1 MKRLTVF
8 SSIAAAALAIA
19 GCQKPE
25 IETIVP
31 GNGEG
36 STFELYA
43 EIAQTKTTLD
53 ATTYEVAWEE
63 GDVIYMV
70 TSDGTWGVP
79 YAEDNTTESIATFT
93 YSGGKFTT
101 PATIAEGDYTFNAV
115 YSNGKQMSYH
125 RSDVTTN
132 QLYATQTQ
140 DCGAPTAHI
149 KAYDAL
155 VGTFTANIPSDEPA
169 TVNMNHIYTLM
180 QVDVKNSTGANVEVT
195 SFQMTAAGADLAGI
209 FSVNAFDTP
218 AIAIKSGASE
228 SITVNVTDGTVA
240 DGGSLPVYFVMA
252 PLADYSGDVTFK
264 VTDSEGNTY
273 SKTVT
278 MNGISFEAGEYN
290 TTSYTISTADEVE
303 PEPEG
308 TASATISFASDAQR
322 ISQDVDSQVW
332 GNDGITFTNT
342 KYNSTTAISNN
353 VNPVRLYKNSKIT
366 IEAPGNIVKIEF
378 TSATG
383 DYFTALKS
391 LLPNASVEGQVVT
404 EVYDGSSNTV
414 EYELSTGQLRF
425 NSITVTYSTEGYV
438 PPVLESIAVSGDY
451 KTEFTQGSDFSF
463 GGVVTATYDNG
474 AKKNVNEAACDF
486 TGYNLEVLGDQTV
499 TVTYEG
505 VTTEYDIT
513 VVEKPAASEGY
524 SLYTGDLE
532 EGDYIIV
539 YDGAAMTAAVSSGR
553 LGYTEVEVDGN
564 AIYAPDADIVWHI
577 AKSGDYW
584 TIYNAS
590 VSRYAAGTGAKNK
603 AQLLESGTD
612 DKSLW
617 TASGTTTYEFVNK
630 ANAAAGVNK
639 NLRRNTT
646 YGFACYSTST
656 GGALSLYKKN

>member
-169 TVNMNHIYTLM
+169 TVKMNHIYTLM
-180 QVDVKNSTGANVEVT
+180 QVNVTNDTGAAIDVT
-195 SFQMTAAGADLAGI
+195 SFQMTAADANLAGV
-209 FSVNAFDTP
+209 FYVNAFDTP
-218 AIAIKSGASE
+218 AITLKSGASE

-240 DGGSLPVYFVMA
+240 DDGSLPVYFVMA

-290 TTSYTISTADEVE
+290 RTSYTISAADEVE

-308 TASATISFASDAQR
+308 TASATISFASDAHR
-322 ISQDVDSQVW
+322 VSQDNDSQIWENEGV
-332 GNDGITFTNT
+332 TFTNA
-342 KYNSTTAISNN
+342 KHNSTNNVVSN

-366 IEAPGNIVKIEF
+366 IEAPGNIIKIEF
-378 TSATG
+378 NSATG
-383 DYFTALKS
+383 DYFTYLQS

-414 EYELSTGQLRF
+414 EYELSTGQLRL
-425 NSITVTYSTEGYV
+425 NNITVIYSTEGYV

-474 AKKNVNEAACDF
+474 AKKNVNEAACEF
-486 TGYNLEVLGDQTV
+486 TGYDLEQLGDQTV

-505 VTTEYDIT
+505 KTAEYDIT
-513 VVEKPAASEGY
+513 VVEKPAAGTSVTVEMSSFSNTTDDMDDVISYTTAKGGGTSNPAINSSVIRIYQAGSGKTEGG
-524 SLYTGDLE
+524 SIT
-532 EGDYIIV
+532 I
-539 YDGAAMTAAVSSGR
+539 TAKD
-553 LGYTEVEVDGN
+553 GYTLTSVTIGSDMATVIAYTIGESTTKSTNSSLSKGDKYTVDDIN
-564 AIYAPDADIVWHI
+564 ADSITFYCM
-577 AKSGDYW
+577 
-584 TIYNAS
+584 
-590 VSRYAAGTGAKNK
+590 GTSSSARLYVNYLS
-603 AQLLESGTD
+603 A
-612 DKSLW
+612 
-617 TASGTTTYEFVNK
+617 TY
-630 ANAAAGVNK
+630 
-639 NLRRNTT
+639 
-646 YGFACYSTST
+646 TS
-656 GGALSLYKKN
+656 N